1 MKLLTKITA
10 LTLLL
15 GSFSLP
21 AISQSACH
29 GYGKAAC
36 KPDLEDYVQNPQVLN
51 AELSSGE
58 SAEIAMVF
66 SAKHD
71 YRIQICAE
79 EHMGEIGFKIKS
91 SKGEILLDNQD
102 YEMTDMWDFTMSK
115 TKRLIIE
122 VTFMGAASEDDFEET
137 GCTAIIVGYRHS
149 TQQGF
154 R

>member
-1 MKLLTKITA
+1 
-10 LTLLL
+10 
-15 GSFSLP
+15 
-21 AISQSACH
+21 
-29 GYGKAAC
+29 
-36 KPDLEDYVQNPQVLN
+36 
-51 AELSSGE
+51 
-58 SAEIAMVF
+58 
-66 SAKHD
+66 
-71 YRIQICAE
+71 
-79 EHMGEIGFKIKS
+79 MGEIGFKIKS

-137 GCTAIIVGYRHS
+137 GCTAIIVGYKHS